1 MGVWDMALASTTDA
15 WGTWQGKAACRGPE
29 SALFFPPSWTERRAD
44 RNEREEIAKAI
55 CASCGVRQ
63 ACLDFAVGIHE
74 QHGIWGGLNES
85 ERRRLAA
92 KATSS
97 AETSRTAPQET
108 DTAALAAREVVS
120 AGSRRRVS

>member
-1 MGVWDMALASTTDA
+1 MWEVALASRTEA

-63 ACLDFAVGIHE
+63 ACLDFAVRIHE

-92 KATSS
+92 TAASG
-97 AETSRTAPQET
+97 AETRRPAQQQT
-108 DTAALAAREVVS
+108 DRAATPEREVVS
-120 AGSRRRVS
+120 AGARRRVS